1 MTQRRG
7 WSLSICAVLG
17 VALIGV
23 PQLSSAASA
32 TAGVPASI
40 SSASPDEPVLVAGE
54 STRTSNTY
62 QEPDGSFTTEVYTA
76 PVNYQDES
84 GDWVPIVNDFVAAP
98 GATFDVQNA
107 ANDYTA
113 QIPIDP
119 AQDPIKFTSDDGW
132 VSMRMHG
139 LDGDFFF

>member
-1 MTQRRG
+1 M
-7 WSLSICAVLG
+7 
-17 VALIGV
+17 
-23 PQLSSAASA
+23 
-32 TAGVPASI
+32 
-40 SSASPDEPVLVAGE
+40 
-54 STRTSNTY
+54 
-62 QEPDGSFTTEVYTA
+62 
-76 PVNYQDES
+76 NYQDES

-139 LDGDFFF
+139 LDGAADVDGSEVTFESVTKADEVTYEAT